1 MIRLLLG
8 YTYFSSGMAKLAK
21 GNYGQLI
28 GPPDIIEQWA
38 ADGYG
43 GLGYALAI
51 SQVIIGTLV
60 FTQRLSL
67 VGLIALVPMS
77 LGILMFTIT
86 QSWTGTPYVNM
97 LLFALLIL
105 CLIYEYRTIKMLW
118 SPRYNNEMK
127 ISTTVKY
134 FNDWKK
140 PVALMLSSGILAVLA
155 TTTQYQLLSILAI
168 MYYIALGIYI
178 YQKVQL
184 SRLLLKIT
192 LISFFTAIIGM
203 SLGQIIPSTIH
214 IGLLIFVVCSLIG
227 FITIVIESII
237 VFSRKLN
244 YKKPLV

>member
-43 GLGYALAI
+43 GLGYAVAI
-51 SQVIIGTLV
+51 SQILIGTLV

-77 LGILMFTIT
+77 LGILTYTIT

-118 SPRYNNEMK
+118 TPRYNKEMK
-127 ISTTVKY
+127 ISTTLKH
-134 FNDWKK
+134 FNDWKF
-140 PVALMLSSGILAVLA
+140 PVALIISSGILAFLA
-155 TTTQYQLLSILAI
+155 TTTQYQLLSVLAI
-168 MYYIALGIYI
+168 IYYIAIGIYV

-192 LISFFTAIIGM
+192 LISFFAAIIGM
-203 SLGQIIPSTIH
+203 SLGQLLPSQIH
-214 IGLLIFVVCSLIG
+214 IGLLVFITCCLIG
-227 FITIVIESII
+227 FITFTLESLIQLI
-237 VFSRKLN
+237 RRKKSN
-244 YKKPLV
+244 RPMA